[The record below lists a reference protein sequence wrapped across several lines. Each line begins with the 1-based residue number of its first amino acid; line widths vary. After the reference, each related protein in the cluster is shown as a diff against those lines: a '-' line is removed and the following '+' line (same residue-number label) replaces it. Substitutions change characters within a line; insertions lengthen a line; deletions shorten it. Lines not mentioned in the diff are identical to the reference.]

1 MQVFEEYEDITTLVE
16 VGERL
21 EYLRERICPS
31 CGTKGRYMVVY
42 RGKISIVVLVSM
54 KVTPRTII
62 TEKTMLP
69 KSLRRRAIPKSTLV
83 RCLMGMKRSDILGPA

>member
-42 RGKISIVVLVSM
+42 RGGRFL
-54 KVTPRTII
+54 
-62 TEKTMLP
+62 L
-69 KSLRRRAIPKSTLV
+69 
-83 RCLMGMKRSDILGPA
+83 

>member
-42 RGKISIVVLVSM
+42 RGEDFYCSACQYEGNAEDDYNRKNY
-54 KVTPRTII
+54 VTEEL
-62 TEKTMLP
+62 EKAGYSEEYVGEMFDGYE
-69 KSLRRRAIPKSTLV
+69 A
-83 RCLMGMKRSDILGPA
+83 